1 MLQTIIVDNFFDD
14 VDKIIKLSKTL
25 KYYPRSQK
33 ENWPGL
39 RTKSLHL
46 THYGL
51 FNDIVLKILNYY
63 YPASQLKYDDAY
75 VGFSKLKYGDE
86 GKTRF
91 HYDDDVKLAAVI
103 YLSEGDIKGGTTIF
117 NNNNKKQIIVGNTFN
132 SMVAYDGNKL
142 HGYTSLLPFKDKER
156 LTLNIFIKSIEVLRW
171 KNL

>member
-51 FNDIVLKILNYY
+51 FNDIVLKVLNYY

-75 VGFSKLKYGDE
+75 VGFS
-86 GKTRF
+86 
-91 HYDDDVKLAAVI
+91 
-103 YLSEGDIKGGTTIF
+103 LSLIHI
-117 NNNNKKQIIVGNTFN
+117 
-132 SMVAYDGNKL
+132 
-142 HGYTSLLPFKDKER
+142 
-156 LTLNIFIKSIEVLRW
+156 
-171 KNL
+171 

>member
-156 LTLNIFIKSIEVLRW
+156 LTLNIFIKSIEVLR
-171 KNL
+171 

>member
-51 FNDIVLKILNYY
+51 FNDIVLKVLNYY
-63 YPASQLKYDDAY
+63 YPASQLKYNDAY
-75 VGFSKLKYGDE
+75 VGFSRLKYGDK

-91 HYDDDVKLAAVI
+91 HYDDDTKVAAVI
-103 YLSEGDIKGGTTIF
+103 YLSDGDMKSGTTLF
-117 NNNNKKQIIVGNTFN
+117 HTEKDKQIVVANKLNT
-132 SMVAYDGNKL
+132 MVAYDGKKY
-142 HGYTSLLPFKDKER
+142 HGFTSLKTVKKER
-156 LTLNIFIKSIEVLRW
+156 LTLNIFIKSIEVLT
-171 KNL
+171 